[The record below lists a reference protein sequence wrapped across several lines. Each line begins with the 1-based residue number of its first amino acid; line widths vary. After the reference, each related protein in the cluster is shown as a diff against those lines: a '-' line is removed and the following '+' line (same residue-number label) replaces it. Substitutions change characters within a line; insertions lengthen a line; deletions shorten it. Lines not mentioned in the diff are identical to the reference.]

1 MPSTRGAGARRSAL
15 RRLRLSRLLARVL
28 RHKPED
34 VGLTLDAEG
43 FVELGALARALAA
56 QPGWEEITAGEV
68 ASVAA
73 ADPRRY
79 ELRDGRIRARY
90 GHTVQIQ
97 APGTP
102 ALPPEWLYCGVPW
115 GALAEIRAA
124 GLRPGARQ
132 YVHLATTPAEA
143 AAVARRH
150 ADDVVVVAVRARPA
164 HDAGIVFWRA
174 GPQLYLTGPLPPAVL
189 LIPDG
194 AGWQPATPQASPP
207 MPVPSS
213 IREKWMTDTSSS
225 SDTGRP

>member
-1 MPSTRGAGARRSAL
+1 MPSTRGASTGRSPL

-28 RHKPED
+28 RHKPQD
-34 VGLTLDAEG
+34 VGLALDAEG
-43 FVELGALARALAA
+43 FVELGALVRALAT
-56 QPGWEEITAGEV
+56 QPGWEAITADEV
-68 ASVAA
+68 VSVAA

-102 ALPPEWLYCGVPW
+102 ALPPEWLYYGVPRA
-115 GALAEIRAA
+115 ALAEIRAA
-124 GLRPGARQ
+124 GLRPGTRQ

-143 AAVARRH
+143 AVVARRH
-150 ADDVVVVAVRARPA
+150 ADDVAVVAVCARRAC
-164 HDAGIVFWRA
+164 DAGIIFWRA

-189 LIPDG
+189 LVPDG
-194 AGWQPATPQASPP
+194 TGWQPAAPQASPAT
-207 MPVPSS
+207 PVPSS

>member
-1 MPSTRGAGARRSAL
+1 MPATRRAGPGRSAL

-43 FVELGALARALAA
+43 FVSLEALARALAT
-56 QPGWEEITAGEV
+56 QPGWEEVTAAEV
-68 ASVAA
+68 AGVAA

-90 GHTVQIQ
+90 GHTVAVQ
-97 APGTP
+97 APGEP
-102 ALPPEWLYCGVPW
+102 AVPPEWLYYGAPRD
-115 GALAEIRAA
+115 ALAGICAG
-124 GLRPGARQ
+124 GLRPGPRR

-143 AAVARRH
+143 AAAARRH
-150 ADDVVVVAVRARPA
+150 ADDVAVVAVRARRA
-164 HDAGIVFWRA
+164 HEGGTVFWRA
-174 GPQLYLTGPLPPAVL
+174 GPTLYLTGALPPAVL
-189 LIPDG
+189 LVPDG
-194 AGWQPATPQASPP
+194 PGWQPAAPQASPP
-207 MPVPSS
+207 MPAPSS